1 MKHDWI
7 LDVLIDLCTFA
18 RGNDLLTLAAQ
29 LDDRQMVAAI
39 EIASINERSAV
50 DAIEQ
55 DNSDRH
61 DLFTLGQ
68 GKRII

>member
-7 LDVLIDLCTFA
+7 LDVLTDLRTFA
-18 RGNDLLTLAAQ
+18 RENDLLTLAAQ
-29 LDDRQMVAAI
+29 LDDTQMVAAI
-39 EIASINERSAV
+39 EIATINERSAV

-55 DNSDRH
+55 DHSDRH